1 MCTVL
6 LPPGVN
12 TIAVDQYTVSYII
25 TPETAELTVSTAVKC
40 CMETAMLKLSNFTP
54 QFTTYHAA
62 SQLVAMFLLVS
73 VMPDR
78 PCSNVQCKA
87 AGYPLHSHL
96 SPSFPLP
103 CVTLCHPVPNAQYQL
118 SVQFRGFPSEHCVTW
133 QVFTVRNQHLAQN
146 VYICVL

>member
-40 CMETAMLKLSNFTP
+40 YMETAMLKLSNFTL
-54 QFTTYHAA
+54 QFTTYRAA
-62 SQLVAMFLLVS
+62 SQLVGMFLLVS
-73 VMPDR
+73 VLLDR

-96 SPSFPLP
+96 SPSLPLP
-103 CVTLCHPVPNAQYQL
+103 CVTVCHPVPNAQYQL
-118 SVQFRGFPSEHCVTW
+118 SVQFRGFPSEHFVT
-133 QVFTVRNQHLAQN
+133 
-146 VYICVL
+146 